1 MLKLVKPRKE
11 AVTELYPPFLYRSG
25 DSEFE

>member
-11 AVTELYPPFLYRSG
+11 AVTELYPPFFYRSS